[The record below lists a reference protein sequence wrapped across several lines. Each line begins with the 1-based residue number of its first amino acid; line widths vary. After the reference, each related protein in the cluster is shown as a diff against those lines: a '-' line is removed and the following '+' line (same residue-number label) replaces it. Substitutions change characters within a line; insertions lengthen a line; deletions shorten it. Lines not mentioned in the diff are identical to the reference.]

1 VKFLPAF
8 LLAILFVSCLSD
20 EEQQKLLNADSPVT
34 AEETGI
40 DTFIVAKGQNILS
53 NETAEGDS
61 LRAENDS
68 AIDNIRIAITGS
80 QTPEDEEGMMTTTI
94 VRNPDVGP
102 SFPGGATAM
111 DVHIR
116 KHLIYPAVA
125 FQNDITGTVNVR
137 FVVETDGRL
146 TGIVAQN
153 SIGFGCD
160 ESAVDL
166 IKGMPKW
173 TPGKK
178 GGVNVRCSVVL
189 PITFTRP
196 E

>member
-1 VKFLPAF
+1 MRFCFAVC
-8 LLAILFVSCLSD
+8 LAVLFASCLSD
-20 EEQQKLLNADSPVT
+20 EEQQQLMNADSPVV
-34 AEETGI
+34 EENAVV

-53 NETAEGDS
+53 NETPEGDS

-68 AIDNIRIAITGS
+68 AIENIRIAITGNQS
-80 QTPEDEEGMMTTTI
+80 ETDVEMPTV

-102 SFPGGATAM
+102 SFPGGSAAM
-111 DVHIR
+111 DAYIAKNR
-116 KHLIYPAVA
+116 IYPLVA

-137 FVVETDGRL
+137 FVVEADGRI
-146 TGIVAQN
+146 TGILAQN

-160 ESAVDL
+160 ESAIDL
-166 IKGMPKW
+166 IRKMPKW

-178 GGVNVRCSVVL
+178 GGVAVRCSVVL

>member
-1 VKFLPAF
+1 MKFLVTLCIAF
-8 LLAILFVSCLSD
+8 LFASCLSD
-20 EEQQKLLNADSPVT
+20 EQQQEILNADSAAAAEVT
-34 AEETGI
+34 V

-53 NETAEGDS
+53 NETDEGDS
-61 LRAENDS
+61 LRAENDT

-80 QTPEDEEGMMTTTI
+80 QTPEDEI
-94 VRNPDVGP
+94 VGGTSSIVKNPDVGP
-102 SFPGGATAM
+102 SFPGGSVAM
-111 DVHIR
+111 DAHIK

-137 FVVETDGRL
+137 FVIETDGRL
-146 TGIVAQN
+146 TGIIAQN
-153 SIGFGCD
+153 KLGFGCD